1 MLENKFVRLLIFG
14 IFLFVTGIIYQ
25 NYYRPPSLNPVPES
39 GRVVE
44 IDMRVLEN
52 QWSWEPAVITIEPG
66 DRVILNIFNE
76 DTYDHG
82 FALEVFGVNRRLFPK
97 RTTRIE
103 FVASKEG
110 EFAFY
115 CSVPCGDGHY
125 KQTGRFL
132 VTPRGLENSDAL
144 QGDTE
149 PGPAPEGN

>member
-1 MLENKFVRLLIFG
+1 MLENKFIRILFFG

-52 QWSWEPAVITIEPG
+52 QWSWDPPIITIEAG

-82 FALEVFGVNRRLFPK
+82 FALEVFGVNRRLSPK

-103 FVASKEG
+103 FVASKVG

-115 CSVPCGDGHY
+115 CSVPCGNGHY
-125 KQTGRFL
+125 TQTGRFL
-132 VTPRGLENSDAL
+132 VTPQGLEDSDAL
-144 QGDTE
+144 QADTE
-149 PGPAPEGN
+149 PDSTPEGS